1 MPNIFKRPM
10 FRKGGSSSYG
20 TGITSGLEPRQK
32 FEEGASEEGVQSIP
46 NTLSISNMNPLAYEE
61 LIKRQYEQMLP
72 SNEQAIRNFV
82 TGFGA
87 SGTNDPLQ
95 LQTFGSAISKAGATA
110 AGLNREQIAK
120 AEDFRT
126 RAGVE
131 AVKNLTK
138 ANEAKVTAAI
148 TNAKEY
154 ARVNYLNYSGATVQE
169 KMQNAYKDKFAQL
182 LSKERAVTSQIELIR
197 QKEKEITNPNAAQQ
211 VKSNARKAAETAV
224 KIDEG
229 DITVPGGYSGYISI
243 SSRGLSDIIPQ
254 GDGTTAII
262 NKDKPGLTSNIPY
275 VPNKNYIDPD
285 TGSVYQYQGQGTFK
299 RVYP

>member
-10 FRKGGSSSYG
+10 FRKGGSNSYG

-32 FEEGASEEGVQSIP
+32 FSDGPPEEGVQSIP
-46 NTLSISNMNPLAYEE
+46 RTSNMNPLAYEE

-87 SGTNDPLQ
+87 SAPSDPMQ
-95 LQTFGSAISKAGATA
+95 LQTWGSALSKAGTVGS
-110 AGLNREQIAK
+110 GLNREQIGK

-126 RAGVE
+126 RAGIE

-154 ARVNYLNYSGATVQE
+154 ARVNYEKYPGATVQE
-169 KMQNAYKDKFAQL
+169 KMQKAYKDKFAQL
-182 LSKERAVTSQIELIR
+182 LSKERAVTSEIELIR
-197 QKEKEITNPNAAQQ
+197 QKEKEITNPNAPQQ
-211 VKSNARKAAETAV
+211 VKSGARKAAETAV
-224 KIDEG
+224 RIDEG
-229 DITVPGGYSGYISI
+229 DIKVPGGYSGFIKV
-243 SSRGLSDIIPQ
+243 SSYGQSDIVPQ

-262 NKDKPGLTSNIPY
+262 NKDKPGM
-275 VPNKNYIDPD
+275 
-285 TGSVYQYQGQGTFK
+285 
-299 RVYP
+299 

>member
-32 FEEGASEEGVQSIP
+32 FEEGAPEGGVQSIP
-46 NTLSISNMNPLAYEE
+46 RNSNMNPLAYEE
-61 LIKRQYEQMLP
+61 LINRQYQQMLP
-72 SNEQAIRNFV
+72 SEEQAFRNLI
-82 TGFGA
+82 TGLGSSA
-87 SGTNDPLQ
+87 PSDPMQ
-95 LQTFGSAISKAGATA
+95 LQTFDTAFSRAGAIA
-110 AGLNREQIAK
+110 SGLNREQIAK

-126 RAGVE
+126 RAGIE

-154 ARVNYLNYSGATVQE
+154 ARVNYQNYPGATVQE
-169 KMQNAYKDKFAQL
+169 KMQKAYRDKFAQL
-182 LSKERAVTSQIELIR
+182 LSKERAVTSEIELIR
-197 QKEKEITNPNAAQQ
+197 QKEKEITNPNAPQQ
-211 VKSNARKAAETAV
+211 VKSGARKAAETAV

-229 DITVPGGYSGYISI
+229 DIKVPGGYSGFISI
-243 SSRGLSDIIPQ
+243 TSRGLSDIIPQ

-262 NKDKPGLTSNIPY
+262 NKNKPGLVNNIPY

>member
-20 TGITSGLEPRQK
+20 TGITSGLEPRQR
-32 FEEGASEEGVQSIP
+32 FSNGPPEEGVQSIP
-46 NTLSISNMNPLAYEE
+46 RTSNMNPIAYEE

-72 SNEQAIRNFV
+72 SNKQAIRNFV

-87 SGTNDPLQ
+87 SGANDPLQ
-95 LQTFGSAISKAGATA
+95 LQTWGSALNKAGATA

-126 RAGVE
+126 RAGIE

-154 ARVNYLNYSGATVQE
+154 ARVNYQNYPGATVQE
-169 KMQNAYKDKFAQL
+169 KMRKAYRDKFAQL
-182 LSKERAVTSQIELIR
+182 LSKERAVTSEIELIR
-197 QKEKEITNPNAAQQ
+197 QKEKEITNPNAPQQ
-211 VKSNARKAAETAV
+211 VKSGARKAAETAV
-224 KIDEG
+224 RIDEG
-229 DITVPGGYSGYISI
+229 DIKVKGGYSGFIKI
-243 SSRGLSDIIPQ
+243 SSYGQSDIIPQ

-262 NKDKPGLTSNIPY
+262 NKNKPGLVNNIPY

>member
-10 FRKGGSSSYG
+10 FRKGGSNSYG

-32 FEEGASEEGVQSIP
+32 FEEGATEEGVQSIP
-46 NTLSISNMNPLAYEE
+46 RNSNMNPIAYEE

-87 SGTNDPLQ
+87 SGANDPLQ
-95 LQTFGSAISKAGATA
+95 LQTWGSALNKAGATA

-126 RAGVE
+126 RAGIE

-154 ARVNYLNYSGATVQE
+154 ARVNYQNYPGNTMQE
-169 KMQNAYKDKFAQL
+169 KMQKAYRDKFAQL
-182 LSKERAVTSQIELIR
+182 LSKERAVTSEIELIR
-197 QKEKEITNPNAAQQ
+197 QKEKEITNPNAPQQ
-211 VKSNARKAAETAV
+211 VKSGARKAAETAV
-224 KIDEG
+224 RIDEG
-229 DITVPGGYSGYISI
+229 DIKVKGGYSGFISI
-243 SSRGLSDIIPQ
+243 SSRGLSDILPQ
-254 GDGTTAII
+254 GDGTTAVI
-262 NKDKPGLTSNIPY
+262 NKDKPGLVNNIPY

>member
-10 FRKGGSSSYG
+10 FRKGGSNSYG

-32 FEEGASEEGVQSIP
+32 FSDGPPEEGVQSIP
-46 NTLSISNMNPLAYEE
+46 RTSNMNPIAYEE

-72 SNEQAIRNFV
+72 SNKQAIRNFV

-87 SGTNDPLQ
+87 SGANDPLQ
-95 LQTFGSAISKAGATA
+95 LQTWGSALNKAGATA

-126 RAGVE
+126 RAGIE

-154 ARVNYLNYSGATVQE
+154 ARVNYEKYPGATVQE
-169 KMQNAYKDKFAQL
+169 KMQKAYKDKFAQL
-182 LSKERAVTSQIELIR
+182 LSKERAVTSEIELIR
-197 QKEKEITNPNAAQQ
+197 QKEKEITNPNAPQQ
-211 VKSNARKAAETAV
+211 VKSGARKAAETAV
-224 KIDEG
+224 RIDEG
-229 DITVPGGYSGYISI
+229 DIKVPGGYSGFISI
-243 SSRGLSDIIPQ
+243 SSRGLSDILPQ
-254 GDGTTAII
+254 GDGTTAVI
-262 NKDKPGLTSNIPY
+262 NKDKPGLVNNIKY
-275 VPNKNYIDPD
+275 VANQNYIDPIS
-285 TGSVYQYQGQGTFK
+285 GAVYQYQGQGTFK

>member
-1 MPNIFKRPM
+1 MSNIFKRPM

-32 FEEGASEEGVQSIP
+32 FEEGATEEGVQSIP
-46 NTLSISNMNPLAYEE
+46 NTSSISNMNPLAYEE

-154 ARVNYLNYSGATVQE
+154 ARVNYQNYSGGTVQE

-197 QKEKEITNPNAAQQ
+197 QKEREITNPNAAQQ

-229 DITVPGGYSGYISI
+229 DITVPGGYSGYISV

-262 NKDKPGLTSNIPY
+262 NKDKPGLISSIPY

>member
-32 FEEGASEEGVQSIP
+32 FSDGPPERGVQSIP
-46 NTLSISNMNPLAYEE
+46 RNSNMNSLAYEE

-72 SNEQAIRNFV
+72 SDEQAIRNFV

-87 SGTNDPLQ
+87 SAPSDPMQ
-95 LQTFGSAISKAGATA
+95 LQTWGSALSKAGTVGS
-110 AGLNREQIAK
+110 GLNREQIGK

-126 RAGVE
+126 KAGIE

-154 ARVNYLNYSGATVQE
+154 ARVNYEKYPGATVQE
-169 KMQNAYKDKFAQL
+169 KMQKAYKDKFAQL
-182 LSKERAVTSQIELIR
+182 LSKERAVTSEVELIR
-197 QKEKEITNPNAAQQ
+197 KREDKLGDPNSFEQ
-211 VKSNARKAAETAV
+211 VKSGRRKAAETAV
-224 KIDEG
+224 RIDEG
-229 DITVPGGYSGYISI
+229 DIKVPGGYAGFIRI
-243 SSRGLSDIIPQ
+243 SSYGQSDIIPQ

-262 NKDKPGLTSNIPY
+262 NKDKQGLANNIPY
-275 VPNKNYIDPD
+275 IANENYIDPK

>member
-32 FEEGASEEGVQSIP
+32 FSDGPPEEGVQSIP
-46 NTLSISNMNPLAYEE
+46 RNSNMNPLAYEE

-87 SGTNDPLQ
+87 SAPSDPMQ
-95 LQTFGSAISKAGATA
+95 LQTWGSALSKAGTVGS
-110 AGLNREQIAK
+110 GLNREQIGK

-126 RAGVE
+126 KAGIE

-154 ARVNYLNYSGATVQE
+154 ARVNYEKYPGATVQE
-169 KMQNAYKDKFAQL
+169 KMQKAYKDKFAQL
-182 LSKERAVTSQIELIR
+182 LSKERAVTSEVELIR
-197 QKEKEITNPNAAQQ
+197 KREDKLGDPNSFEQ
-211 VKSNARKAAETAV
+211 VKSGRRKAAETAV
-224 KIDEG
+224 RIDEG
-229 DITVPGGYSGYISI
+229 DIKVPGGYAGFIRI
-243 SSRGLSDIIPQ
+243 SSYGQSDIIPQ

-262 NKDKPGLTSNIPY
+262 NKDKQGLANNIPY
-275 VPNKNYIDPD
+275 IANENYIDPK

>member
-32 FEEGASEEGVQSIP
+32 FEEGATEEGVQSIP
-46 NTLSISNMNPLAYEE
+46 RTSNISNMNPLAYEE

-72 SNEQAIRNFV
+72 SNEQAIRNLI
-82 TGFGA
+82 TGFGSSA
-87 SGTNDPLQ
+87 PADPMQ
-95 LQTFGSAISKAGATA
+95 LQTFGTAFSRAGTVGS
-110 AGLNREQIAK
+110 GLNREQIAK

-126 RAGVE
+126 RAGIE

-154 ARVNYLNYSGATVQE
+154 ARVNYENYSGATAQE

-243 SSRGLSDIIPQ
+243 TSRGLSDIIPQ

-275 VPNKNYIDPD
+275 IPNKNYIDPD

>member
-1 MPNIFKRPM
+1 MLNIFKRPM

-20 TGITSGLEPRQK
+20 TGITSGLEPRQR
-32 FEEGASEEGVQSIP
+32 FSNGPPEEGVQSIP
-46 NTLSISNMNPLAYEE
+46 RNSNMNPLAYEE
-61 LIKRQYEQMLP
+61 LINRQYQKMLP
-72 SNEQAIRNFV
+72 SDEQAFRNLI

-87 SGTNDPLQ
+87 SAPADPLQ
-95 LQTFGSAISKAGATA
+95 LQTFDTAFSRAGAIA
-110 AGLNREQIAK
+110 SGLNREQIAK

-126 RAGVE
+126 RAGIE

-154 ARVNYLNYSGATVQE
+154 ARVNYQNYPGATVQE
-169 KMQNAYKDKFAQL
+169 KMQKAYRDKFAQL
-182 LSKERAVTSQIELIR
+182 LSKERAVTSEIELIR
-197 QKEKEITNPNAAQQ
+197 QKEKEITNPNAPQQ
-211 VKSNARKAAETAV
+211 VKSGARKAAETAV

-229 DITVPGGYSGYISI
+229 DIKVPGGYSGFISI
-243 SSRGLSDIIPQ
+243 TSRGLSDIIPQ

-262 NKDKPGLTSNIPY
+262 NKNKPGLVNNIPY

>member
-10 FRKGGSSSYG
+10 FRKGGSNSYG

-32 FEEGASEEGVQSIP
+32 FEEGATEEGVQSIP
-46 NTLSISNMNPLAYEE
+46 RTSNMNPIAYEE

-87 SGTNDPLQ
+87 SGANDPLQ
-95 LQTFGSAISKAGATA
+95 LQTWGSALNKAGATA

-126 RAGVE
+126 RAGIE

-154 ARVNYLNYSGATVQE
+154 ARVNYQNYPGATVQE
-169 KMQNAYKDKFAQL
+169 KMQKAYRDKFAQL
-182 LSKERAVTSQIELIR
+182 LSKERAVTSEIELIR
-197 QKEKEITNPNAAQQ
+197 QKEKEITNPNAPQQ
-211 VKSNARKAAETAV
+211 VKSGARKAAETAV
-224 KIDEG
+224 RIDEG
-229 DITVPGGYSGYISI
+229 DIKVKGGYSGFISI
-243 SSRGLSDIIPQ
+243 SSRGLSDILPQ
-254 GDGTTAII
+254 GDGTTAVI
-262 NKDKPGLTSNIPY
+262 NKDKPGLVNNIPY

>member
-32 FEEGASEEGVQSIP
+32 FEKGATEEGVQSIP
-46 NTLSISNMNPLAYEE
+46 RTSNMNPLAYEE
-61 LIKRQYEQMLP
+61 LINRQYQQMLP
-72 SNEQAIRNFV
+72 SDEQAFRNLI
-82 TGFGA
+82 TGLGSSA
-87 SGTNDPLQ
+87 PSDPMQ
-95 LQTFGSAISKAGATA
+95 LQTFDTAFSKAGAIA
-110 AGLNREQIAK
+110 AGLNREQIGK

-126 RAGVE
+126 KAGIE

-154 ARVNYLNYSGATVQE
+154 ARVNYEKYPGATVQE
-169 KMQNAYKDKFAQL
+169 KMQKAYKDKFAQL
-182 LSKERAVTSQIELIR
+182 LSKERAVTSEIELIR
-197 QKEKEITNPNAAQQ
+197 EKVKEITNPNAPQQ

-229 DITVPGGYSGYISI
+229 NIKVPGGYSGYISI
-243 SSRGLSDIIPQ
+243 TSRGLSDIIPQ

-262 NKDKPGLTSNIPY
+262 NKDKPGLISNIPY
-275 VPNKNYIDPD
+275 IPNKNYIDPD

>member
-10 FRKGGSSSYG
+10 FRKGGSNSYG

-32 FEEGASEEGVQSIP
+32 FEEGATEEGVQSIP
-46 NTLSISNMNPLAYEE
+46 RTSNMNPIAYEE

-87 SGTNDPLQ
+87 SGANDPLQ
-95 LQTFGSAISKAGATA
+95 LQTWGSALNKAGATA

-126 RAGVE
+126 RAGIE

-154 ARVNYLNYSGATVQE
+154 ARVNYQNYPGNTMQE
-169 KMQNAYKDKFAQL
+169 KMQKAYRDKFAQL
-182 LSKERAVTSQIELIR
+182 LSKERAVTSEIELIR
-197 QKEKEITNPNAAQQ
+197 QKEKEITNPNAPQQ
-211 VKSNARKAAETAV
+211 VKSGARKAAETAV
-224 KIDEG
+224 RIDEG
-229 DITVPGGYSGYISI
+229 DIKVKGGYSGFISI
-243 SSRGLSDIIPQ
+243 SSRGLSDILPQ
-254 GDGTTAII
+254 GDGTTAVI
-262 NKDKPGLTSNIPY
+262 NKDKPGLVNNIPY

>member
-32 FEEGASEEGVQSIP
+32 FEEGSK
-46 NTLSISNMNPLAYEE
+46 YEE
-61 LIKRQYEQMLP
+61 LINRQYQKMLP
-72 SNEQAIRNFV
+72 SDEQAFRNLI

-87 SGTNDPLQ
+87 SAPADPMQ
-95 LQTFGSAISKAGATA
+95 LQTWGSALSKAGTVGS
-110 AGLNREQIAK
+110 GLNREQIGK

-126 RAGVE
+126 RAGIE

-154 ARVNYLNYSGATVQE
+154 ARVNYEKYPGATVQE
-169 KMQNAYKDKFAQL
+169 KMQKAYKDKFAQL
-182 LSKERAVTSQIELIR
+182 LSKERAVTSEIELIR
-197 QKEKEITNPNAAQQ
+197 QKEKEITNPNAPQQ
-211 VKSNARKAAETAV
+211 VKSGARKAAETAV
-224 KIDEG
+224 RIDEG
-229 DITVPGGYSGYISI
+229 DIKVPGGYSGFIKV
-243 SSRGLSDIIPQ
+243 SSYGQSDIVPQ

>member
-32 FEEGASEEGVQSIP
+32 FEEGSTEEGVQSIP
-46 NTLSISNMNPLAYEE
+46 RTSNMNPLAYEE

-72 SNEQAIRNFV
+72 SNEQAIRNFA

-87 SGTNDPLQ
+87 SAPSDPMQ
-95 LQTFGSAISKAGATA
+95 LQTWGSALSKAGTVGS
-110 AGLNREQIAK
+110 GLNREQIGK

-126 RAGVE
+126 RAGIE

-154 ARVNYLNYSGATVQE
+154 ARVNYEKYPGATVQE
-169 KMQNAYKDKFAQL
+169 KMQKAYRDKFAQL
-182 LSKERAVTSQIELIR
+182 LSKERAVTSEIELIR
-197 QKEKEITNPNAAQQ
+197 QKEKVITNPNAPQQ
-211 VKSNARKAAETAV
+211 VKSGARKAAETAV

-229 DITVPGGYSGYISI
+229 DIKVPGGYSGFIKV
-243 SSRGLSDIIPQ
+243 SSYGQSDIVPQ

>member
-32 FEEGASEEGVQSIP
+32 FEEGAPEEGVQSIP
-46 NTLSISNMNPLAYEE
+46 RTSNMNPLAYEE

-87 SGTNDPLQ
+87 SAPSDPMQ
-95 LQTFGSAISKAGATA
+95 LQTWGSALSKAGTVGS
-110 AGLNREQIAK
+110 GLNREQIGK

-126 RAGVE
+126 RAGIE

-154 ARVNYLNYSGATVQE
+154 ARVNYEKYPGATVQE
-169 KMQNAYKDKFAQL
+169 KMQKAYKDKFAQL
-182 LSKERAVTSQIELIR
+182 LSKERAVTSEIELIR
-197 QKEKEITNPNAAQQ
+197 QKEKEITNPNAPQQ
-211 VKSNARKAAETAV
+211 VKSGARKAAETAV
-224 KIDEG
+224 RIDEG
-229 DITVPGGYSGYISI
+229 DIKVKGGYSGFIKI
-243 SSRGLSDIIPQ
+243 SSYGQSDIVPQ

>member
-20 TGITSGLEPRQK
+20 TGITSGLESRQK
-32 FEEGASEEGVQSIP
+32 FQDGPGEEGVQSISS
-46 NTLSISNMNPLAYEE
+46 TSNMNPLAYEE

-72 SNEQAIRNFV
+72 SNEQAIRNFI

-87 SGTNDPLQ
+87 SAPADPMQ
-95 LQTFGSAISKAGATA
+95 LQTWGSALSKAGTVGS
-110 AGLNREQIAK
+110 GLNREQIAK

-154 ARVNYLNYSGATVQE
+154 ARVNYQNYPGATVQE
-169 KMQNAYKDKFAQL
+169 KMQKAYRDKFAQL
-182 LSKERAVTSQIELIR
+182 LSKERAVTSEIELIR
-197 QKEKEITNPNAAQQ
+197 QKEKEITNPNEPQR
-211 VKSNARKAAETAV
+211 VKSGARKAAETAV

-229 DITVPGGYSGYISI
+229 NIKVPGGYSGFIKI
-243 SSRGLSDIIPQ
+243 SSYGQSDIIPQ
-254 GDGTTAII
+254 GDGTTAVI
-262 NKDKPGLTSNIPY
+262 NKDKPGLVNNIPY
-275 VPNKNYIDPD
+275 VPNKNYIDPE

>member
-10 FRKGGSSSYG
+10 FRKGGSNSYG

-46 NTLSISNMNPLAYEE
+46 RTSNMNPLAYEE

-72 SNEQAIRNFV
+72 SNQQAIRNLI

-87 SGTNDPLQ
+87 SAPADPMQ
-95 LQTFGSAISKAGATA
+95 LQTFGTAFSKAGTVGS
-110 AGLNREQIAK
+110 GLNREQIAK

-126 RAGVE
+126 KAGIE

-154 ARVNYLNYSGATVQE
+154 ARVNYQNYPGATVQE
-169 KMQNAYKDKFAQL
+169 KMQKAYKDKFAQL
-182 LSKERAVTSQIELIR
+182 LSKERAVTSEIELIR
-197 QKEKEITNPNAAQQ
+197 QKEKEITNPNAPQQ
-211 VKSNARKAAETAV
+211 VKSGARKAAETAV
-224 KIDEG
+224 RIDEG
-229 DITVPGGYSGYISI
+229 DIKVKGGYSGFIKI
-243 SSRGLSDIIPQ
+243 SSYGQSDIIPQ

-262 NKDKPGLTSNIPY
+262 NKNKPGLVNNIPY

>member
-32 FEEGASEEGVQSIP
+32 FSDGPPEEGVQSIP
-46 NTLSISNMNPLAYEE
+46 RNSNMNPLAYEE
-61 LIKRQYEQMLP
+61 LINRQYQQMLP
-72 SNEQAIRNFV
+72 SDEQAFRNLI
-82 TGFGA
+82 TGLGSSA
-87 SGTNDPLQ
+87 PSDPMQ
-95 LQTFGSAISKAGATA
+95 LQTFDTAFSKAGAIA
-110 AGLNREQIAK
+110 AGLNRDQIGK

-126 RAGVE
+126 RAGIE

-154 ARVNYLNYSGATVQE
+154 ARVNYQNYPGATVQE
-169 KMQNAYKDKFAQL
+169 KMQKAYKDKFAQL
-182 LSKERAVTSQIELIR
+182 LSKERAVTSEIELIR
-197 QKEKEITNPNAAQQ
+197 QKEKEITNPNAPQQ
-211 VKSNARKAAETAV
+211 VKSGARKAAEIAV
-224 KIDEG
+224 RIEEG
-229 DITVPGGYSGYISI
+229 DIKVPGGYSGFIRI
-243 SSRGLSDIIPQ
+243 SSYGQSDIIPQ

-262 NKDKPGLTSNIPY
+262 NKDKQGLANNIPY
-275 VPNKNYIDPD
+275 IPNKNYIDPG

>member
-32 FEEGASEEGVQSIP
+32 FEEGAPEGGVQSIP
-46 NTLSISNMNPLAYEE
+46 RNSNMNPLAYEE
-61 LIKRQYEQMLP
+61 LINRQYQQMLP
-72 SNEQAIRNFV
+72 SEEQAFRNLI
-82 TGFGA
+82 TGLGSSA
-87 SGTNDPLQ
+87 PSDPMQ
-95 LQTFGSAISKAGATA
+95 LQTFDTAFSKAGAIA
-110 AGLNREQIAK
+110 AGLNREQIGK

-126 RAGVE
+126 RAGIE

-154 ARVNYLNYSGATVQE
+154 ARVNYEKYPGATVQE
-169 KMQNAYKDKFAQL
+169 KMQKAYRDKFAQL
-182 LSKERAVTSQIELIR
+182 LSKERAVTSEIELIR
-197 QKEKEITNPNAAQQ
+197 QKEKVITDPNATQQ
-211 VKSNARKAAETAV
+211 VKSGARKAAEIAV
-224 KIDEG
+224 KIEEG
-229 DITVPGGYSGYISI
+229 DIKVKGGYAGFIRI
-243 SSRGLSDIIPQ
+243 SSYGQSDIVPQ
-254 GDGTTAII
+254 GDGSTAVI
-262 NKDKPGLTSNIPY
+262 NKDKQGLANNIPY
-275 VPNKNYIDPD
+275 IANENYIDPK

>member
-32 FEEGASEEGVQSIP
+32 FEEGSTEEEVQSIP
-46 NTLSISNMNPLAYEE
+46 RTSNMNPLAYEE

-72 SNEQAIRNFV
+72 SNKQAIRNFA

-87 SGTNDPLQ
+87 SAPSDPMQ
-95 LQTFGSAISKAGATA
+95 LQTWGSALSKAGTVGS
-110 AGLNREQIAK
+110 GLNREQIAK

-126 RAGVE
+126 KAGIE

-154 ARVNYLNYSGATVQE
+154 ARVNYEKYPGATVQE
-169 KMQNAYKDKFAQL
+169 KMQRAYRDKFAQL
-182 LSKERAVTSQIELIR
+182 LSKERAVTSEIELIR
-197 QKEKEITNPNAAQQ
+197 QKEKEITNPNAPQQ
-211 VKSNARKAAETAV
+211 VKSGARKAAETAV

-229 DITVPGGYSGYISI
+229 DIKVPGGYSGFISI
-243 SSRGLSDIIPQ
+243 SSRGLSDILPQ
-254 GDGTTAII
+254 GDGTTAVI
-262 NKDKPGLTSNIPY
+262 NKDKPGLVNNIPY

>member
-20 TGITSGLEPRQK
+20 TGITSGLEPRQR
-32 FEEGASEEGVQSIP
+32 FSNGPPEEGVQSIP
-46 NTLSISNMNPLAYEE
+46 RTSNMNPIAYEE

-72 SNEQAIRNFV
+72 SNKQAIRNFV

-87 SGTNDPLQ
+87 SGANDPLQ
-95 LQTFGSAISKAGATA
+95 LQTWGSALNKAGATA

-126 RAGVE
+126 RAGIE

-154 ARVNYLNYSGATVQE
+154 ARVNYEKYPGATVQE
-169 KMQNAYKDKFAQL
+169 KMQKAYKDKFAQL
-182 LSKERAVTSQIELIR
+182 LSKERAVTSEIELIR
-197 QKEKEITNPNAAQQ
+197 QKEKEITNPNAPQQ
-211 VKSNARKAAETAV
+211 VKSGARKAAETAV
-224 KIDEG
+224 RIDEG
-229 DITVPGGYSGYISI
+229 DIKVKGGYSGFIKI
-243 SSRGLSDIIPQ
+243 SSYGQSDIIPQ

-262 NKDKPGLTSNIPY
+262 NKNKPGLVNNIPY

>member
-10 FRKGGSSSYG
+10 FRKGGSNSYG

-32 FEEGASEEGVQSIP
+32 FEEGAPEEGVQSIP
-46 NTLSISNMNPLAYEE
+46 RTSNMNPLAYEE

-87 SGTNDPLQ
+87 SAPSDPLQ
-95 LQTFGSAISKAGATA
+95 LQTWGSALSKAGTVGS
-110 AGLNREQIAK
+110 GLNREQIGK

-126 RAGVE
+126 RAGIE

-154 ARVNYLNYSGATVQE
+154 ARVNYQNYPGATVQE
-169 KMQNAYKDKFAQL
+169 KMQKAYRDKFAQL
-182 LSKERAVTSQIELIR
+182 LSKERAVTSEIELIR
-197 QKEKEITNPNAAQQ
+197 QKEKVITDPNATQQ
-211 VKSNARKAAETAV
+211 VKSGARKAAEIAV
-224 KIDEG
+224 KIEEG
-229 DITVPGGYSGYISI
+229 DIKVKGGYAGFIKI
-243 SSRGLSDIIPQ
+243 SSYGQSDIVPQ

-262 NKDKPGLTSNIPY
+262 NKNKPGLTSNIPY

-285 TGSVYQYQGQGTFK
+285 TRSVYQYQGQGTFK